1 MICGKYDEVLTL
13 WEAGLKKR
21 YKMRGGANTRT
32 QRNYYIDVTV
42 CATQYTALARPFEF
56 MTQSIGCLRLYV
68 VNRSRI
74 SQVGHITYYGLA
86 YSVTKWKG

>member
-42 CATQYTALARPFEF
+42 CATHYIALA
-56 MTQSIGCLRLYV
+56 QLLSL
-68 VNRSRI
+68 
-74 SQVGHITYYGLA
+74 
-86 YSVTKWKG
+86 